1 MAAESHEIPADMAVS
16 AKFSA
21 FNLIDVNYKEVH
33 SVAIPAS
40 ILIPKDTQAGT
51 HPVLVRWHGGCL
63 ITGHRLYP
71 DWVSTSTYYLSQ
83 YLMHL
88 RLVIGC

>member
-1 MAAESHEIPADMAVS
+1 MPTESHQIPADMAVS

-21 FNLIDVNYKEVH
+21 FNVIDANYTEVH
-33 SVAIPAS
+33 GVAIPTS
-40 ILIPKDTQAGT
+40 ILIPKDIQPGT

-71 DWVSTSTYYLSQ
+71 DWVSTITYYVYQ
-83 YLMHL
+83 
-88 RLVIGC
+88 